1 MKYLVRIY
9 YSGYCTYEVEAE
21 NEGAAYNIARNLP
34 IDENEMLST
43 LEGWRFADDIKVIED
58 NENYG
63 EVYK

>member
-1 MKYLVRIY
+1 MTQMSTRPSIRP

-58 NENYG
+58 NEN
-63 EVYK
+63 

>member
-1 MKYLVRIY
+1 MSTEPSIRP

-58 NENYG
+58 NEN
-63 EVYK
+63 

>member
-43 LEGWRFADDIKVIED
+43 LEEWRFADDIKVIED
-58 NENYG
+58 NEN
-63 EVYK
+63 